1 MAIVQ
6 ISRITQRK
14 GLQEDL
20 PQLAGAE
27 FGWSV
32 DARRLWIGNGTLE
45 EGAPVVG
52 NTEILTEF
60 SDILALTQAYTY
72 TGYAATGYNAQT
84 GPTPGSPITTSLQ
97 NWLDQRASI
106 KDFGAVGDGVTDDTD
121 AINRALYQIY
131 CVQVNP
137 AIRRSIF
144 FPAGVYR
151 VTETI
156 IIPTYATLI
165 GEGPD
170 NTVIQ
175 MDNVGDSTLRP
186 YVARTG
192 DSLQQTGANI
202 GNNGA
207 TAPYSI
213 NISMMGF
220 STLDPD
226 MDVFLIEDASEVN
239 FSEVDFHGPL
249 TESELTTAANDTAC
263 IRFASTPALITTQV
277 KFYNCRFG
285 NCVYGINTDDE
296 VKSVT
301 VQSSTFDTLYQ
312 GIVLGEGT
320 IIGAGPNGFAI
331 SANAFDN
338 IYAQG
343 ILFGDVS
350 LNVSNQNVFY
360 DVGNHFGGALQPYT
374 SIIDIQN
381 GNNVSI
387 GDMFER
393 SEEYA
398 TTYPRIDIN
407 NTPSIAFVDSEEVL
421 YGTYSR
427 HTGFAATLANNTGT
441 ATTVVADTGESFA
454 LSTDMAKAWSI
465 NYTIVRDEAHR
476 TGTITLS
483 SAGSGSLNYSDDYVQ
498 NLDTGIALTVTQSGT
513 TINLKYTS
521 TNTGFTAQLT
531 YSYTHLG

>member
-14 GLQEDL
+14 GLQDDL

-27 FGWSV
+27 LGWSV

-45 EGAPVVG
+45 EGAPVIG
-52 NTEILTEF
+52 NTEVLTEF
-60 SDILALTQAYTY
+60 SDILSLAQAYTY

-84 GPTPGSPITTSLQ
+84 GPTPGSPVTTSLQ

-156 IIPTYATLI
+156 VIPSYATLV
-165 GEGPD
+165 GEGPN

-192 DSLQQTGANI
+192 DSLQQTGGNI

-220 STLDPD
+220 STLDQD
-226 MDVFLIEDASEVN
+226 MDVFLVEDANEVN
-239 FSEVDFHGPL
+239 FNTVDFHGPM
-249 TESELTTAANDTAC
+249 TTADLTTAANDTAC
-263 IRFASTPALITTQV
+263 IRFASTPALITTQT

-285 NCVYGINTDDE
+285 GCVYGVNTDDE
-296 VKSVT
+296 VRST
-301 VQSSTFDTLYQ
+301 TIETSTFNTLYQ
-312 GIVLGEGT
+312 GVVLGEGT
-320 IIGAGPNGFAI
+320 IVGAGPNGFAI
-331 SANAFDN
+331 SSNEFDN

-350 LNVSNQNVFY
+350 LNVSSQNIFY
-360 DVGNHFGGALQPYT
+360 DVGNHFGGPTQPYT

-381 GNNVSI
+381 GNNVSV

-393 SEEYA
+393 AEEYA
-398 TTYPRIDIN
+398 ATYPRININ
-407 NTPSIAFVDSEEVL
+407 STLSIAFVDSEEVL
-421 YGTYSR
+421 FGTYSR
-427 HTGFAATLANNTGT
+427 HTGFLATLANNTGT
-441 ATTVVADTGESFA
+441 ATTVVADTGQTFE
-454 LSTDMAKAWSI
+454 LSTNMAKAWSI

-476 TGTITLS
+476 TGIITLA
-483 SAGSGSLNYSDDYVQ
+483 SAGSGSLNYSDDYVE
-498 NLDTGIALTVTQSGT
+498 NLDTGVALTVTQTGT

-521 TNTGFTAQLT
+521 TDTGFTAALT

>member
-14 GLQEDL
+14 GLQADL

-27 FGWSV
+27 FGWSI
-32 DARRLWIGNGTLE
+32 DSRRLFIGNGTLA

-60 SDILALTQAYTY
+60 SDILSLSQAYTY

-84 GPTPGSPITTSLQ
+84 GPTPGSPVTTSLQ

-121 AINRALYQIY
+121 AINRALNQIY

-144 FPAGVYR
+144 FPAGVYL
-151 VTETI
+151 VSETI
-156 IIPTYATLI
+156 VIPTYATLI

-202 GNNGA
+202 GTNGA

-226 MDVFLIEDASEVN
+226 MDVFLVEDATNCRFQNVGFRGTSTTT
-239 FSEVDFHGPL
+239 DL
-249 TESELTTAANDTAC
+249 TSDTNAS
-263 IRFASTPALITTQV
+263 IGVSFASTNSLVCEQV
-277 KFYNCRFG
+277 TFDG
-285 NCVYGINTDDE
+285 CVFSGLVWGVNTDQQT
-296 VKSVT
+296 KAVT
-301 VQSSTFDTLYQ
+301 VSTSQFNTLYR
-312 GIVLGEGT
+312 GVVLG
-320 IIGAGPNGFAI
+320 
-331 SANAFDN
+331 
-338 IYAQG
+338 
-343 ILFGDVS
+343 
-350 LNVSNQNVFY
+350 
-360 DVGNHFGGALQPYT
+360 
-374 SIIDIQN
+374 
-381 GNNVSI
+381 
-387 GDMFER
+387 
-393 SEEYA
+393 
-398 TTYPRIDIN
+398 
-407 NTPSIAFVDSEEVL
+407 
-421 YGTYSR
+421 
-427 HTGFAATLANNTGT
+427 
-441 ATTVVADTGESFA
+441 
-454 LSTDMAKAWSI
+454 
-465 NYTIVRDEAHR
+465 
-476 TGTITLS
+476 
-483 SAGSGSLNYSDDYVQ
+483 
-498 NLDTGIALTVTQSGT
+498 
-513 TINLKYTS
+513 
-521 TNTGFTAQLT
+521 TNTTT
-531 YSYTHLG
+531 KET